1 MRYLLVSIV
10 LFIGCNQNRSI
21 DDSAQF
27 FNNGLLKWEET
38 ENSGR
43 WTRLYENGKIQW
55 QGNYV
60 KGLDG
65 LFCTNF
71 YINGQVSLEEF
82 YINGSRQGDCISYYK
97 DGRVKTID
105 TYEDGELLN
114 SVYY

>member
-1 MRYLLVSIV
+1 MRYLLVIIV
-10 LFIGCNQNRSI
+10 LFFGCNQNSSI
-21 DDSAQF
+21 DDSIQF

-38 ENSGR
+38 KNSGR

-71 YINGQVSLEEF
+71 QCTREHFS
-82 YINGSRQGDCISYYK
+82 
-97 DGRVKTID
+97 
-105 TYEDGELLN
+105 
-114 SVYY
+114 SVRHPTSKRK